1 MAEGEAMGKPEDVIE
16 GLQCCL
22 LCGRVLTDR
31 ALHDRLEE
39 PALASIRAEHPEWA
53 SLDGACAPCVDAYRK
68 LLADRITRDE
78 RLRRQAESRR
88 WWVRMGRLFGRGQ
101 QNSVTPAHQPRA

>member
-1 MAEGEAMGKPEDVIE
+1 MSEIVSVTP

-39 PALASIRAEHPEWA
+39 PVLASIRAEHPEWTGT
-53 SLDGACAPCVDAYRK
+53 DGACVPCVRVYRK
-68 LLADRITRDE
+68 LLEERVTRAE
-78 RLRRQAESRR
+78 RVRAGAEGRHL
-88 WWVRMGRLFGRGQ
+88 WARMSL
-101 QNSVTPAHQPRA
+101 SLIHI

>member
-1 MAEGEAMGKPEDVIE
+1 MSEIVSVTP

-39 PALASIRAEHPEWA
+39 PVLASIRAEHPEWA
-53 SLDGACAPCVDAYRK
+53 SADGDCAPCVSVYRK
-68 LLADRITRDE
+68 LLEERMTRAQRMRARADGR
-78 RLRRQAESRR
+78 RLWA
-88 WWVRMGRLFGRGQ
+88 RMSSLFGRDKI
-101 QNSVTPAHQPRA
+101 SVAANQPNA

>member
-1 MAEGEAMGKPEDVIE
+1 MDEIVSVTP

-39 PALASIRAEHPEWA
+39 PVLASIRAEHPEWTGT
-53 SLDGACAPCVDAYRK
+53 DGACAPCVSVYRK
-68 LLADRITRDE
+68 LLEERMTR
-78 RLRRQAESRR
+78 A
-88 WWVRMGRLFGRGQ
+88 VRMRAGADDRRLWARMSSLFGRGKTSAAA
-101 QNSVTPAHQPRA
+101 NQPNA